1 MVERRR
7 GKELREQIVAGIGL
21 ALSSPVLLGAAVA
34 IKVEGLID
42 RRARGPVFFRET
54 RISRGRE
61 IEMLKLR
68 TLDAAAID
76 TLGPGPT
83 HINELDPSHMTRVGA
98 LLKQWYLD
106 ELPQL
111 VNIVKGDMFLIG
123 TRPYP
128 IELYEAELAEG
139 ITRKRDMPAGLIGTV
154 QASKGETFDPGA
166 ADAAYGD
173 ASRRLS
179 AWQMRRLDATIVW
192 RSARVVLQHRG
203 L

>member
-7 GKELREQIVAGIGL
+7 GKELREQIAAAVAL
-21 ALSSPVLLGAAVA
+21 ALSSPVLLAAAVA

-42 RRARGPVFFRET
+42 RRARGPVLFRET
-54 RISRGRE
+54 RISRGRQ

-68 TLDAAAID
+68 TLDAAALAD
-76 TLGPGPT
+76 LGPGPS
-83 HINELDPSHMTRVGA
+83 HINLLDPSHMTRVGA
-98 LLKQWYLD
+98 FAKQWYLD

-111 VNIVKGDMFLIG
+111 INIVRGDMFLIG

-128 IELYEAELAEG
+128 IELYEAELAQG

-154 QASKGETFDPGA
+154 QASKGETFDAVA
-166 ADAAYGD
+166 ADAAYWD
-173 ASRRLS
+173 SFQHLS
-179 AWQMRRLDATIVW
+179 AWRLLKLDATIVW